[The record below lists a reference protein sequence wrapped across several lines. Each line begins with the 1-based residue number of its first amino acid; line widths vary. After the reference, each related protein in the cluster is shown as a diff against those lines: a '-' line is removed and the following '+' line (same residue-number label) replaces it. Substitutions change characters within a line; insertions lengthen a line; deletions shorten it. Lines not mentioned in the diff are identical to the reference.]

1 MTFSLL
7 TYNVLFN
14 RAFSK
19 LEKILSK
26 YNPDILCFQEVDTGE
41 ENLIRLEKYGYK
53 LADYSNSLIKFGI
66 VYGIATYY
74 NPKKIKLLDTD
85 SFDLPKSLYEVI
97 TTAFKILKGG
107 GKPRTIL
114 RTDFELMKS
123 NKKVAIYNIHLTL
136 FGINRTR
143 TKQLEIV
150 LNHGLKETEVPTI
163 ISGDFNYFPYSRKK
177 LEHLMNQY
185 GFKEATKNL
194 NYTFRIP
201 DRKFGQYGFLQEL
214 GAKVVRNY
222 YKKRLNPDY
231 TFFKKIKLIKTER
244 IEKEFSDHYPIISTF
259 KID

>member
-107 GKPRTIL
+107 GKPRTIFVCWRL
-114 RTDFELMKS
+114 PSGVYE
-123 NKKVAIYNIHLTL
+123 
-136 FGINRTR
+136 TR
-143 TKQLEIV
+143 K
-150 LNHGLKETEVPTI
+150 
-163 ISGDFNYFPYSRKK
+163 R
-177 LEHLMNQY
+177 
-185 GFKEATKNL
+185 
-194 NYTFRIP
+194 
-201 DRKFGQYGFLQEL
+201 
-214 GAKVVRNY
+214 
-222 YKKRLNPDY
+222 KRLQACGSGKVR
-231 TFFKKIKLIKTER
+231 F
-244 IEKEFSDHYPIISTF
+244 
-259 KID
+259 